1 MLRDLEAKL
10 YDVSGQKR
18 LRLEMPRP
26 LSLKS

>member
-10 YDVSGQKR
+10 DDVSGQKR
-18 LRLEMPRP
+18 LRLGMPRP